1 MNPQMLQQLLGGQG
15 SPSSPA
21 TSGPQASQGGQQGP
35 GAGPSG
41 PPWIPLLDQALSKLA
56 NMGVPFASDISNLI
70 MSGGGNPQSWGT
82 LLKAID
88 AYGKHKQSV
97 QAGNVPQ
104 PGQTPQPGPQSPPS
118 QAPQPQGPMAPGM
131 SQ

>member
-1 MNPQMLQQLLGGQG
+1 MLAQMLQGG
-15 SPSSPA
+15 PSAPA
-21 TSGPQASQGGQQGP
+21 TSGPQQGPPPGSQAPQGGQQGP
-35 GAGPSG
+35 QSG

-70 MSGGGNPQSWGT
+70 MSGGGSPQTWGT

-104 PGQTPQPGPQSPPS
+104 PQP
-118 QAPQPQGPMAPGM
+118 PQGPQPMPSQGPSSPGM
-131 SQ
+131 TQ